1 MLLNQTILNSNM
13 RRKRQQKRRKG
24 NYRKRQKTGQ
34 KKKKTEGGFLNRYDF
49 AYTARY
55 AVNQAARVAPGIIKS
70 AIKDIDEI
78 AKNRINQIVMKG
90 GTEIERVL
98 PNILCGVIE
107 DVYQTTFRLLGK
119 FVKQQF
125 NKIKN
130 KILR

>member
-90 GTEIERVL
+90 GTERVL